1 MAQKKFRLKVVT
13 PERLSVDKDVSMV
26 ILQTID
32 GQMGVLAGHE
42 PVVTVLDHG
51 VLRYYDDEKIEKVAV
66 FGGYAEVNQREVV
79 VLAETAERPEDID
92 VIRAKQANERA
103 NRYLNEQRA
112 EMDVM
117 RAKVALRKSLVRLEL
132 SGQPLTPDKK

>member
-1 MAQKKFRLKVVT
+1 MATKKFRLKIVT
-13 PERLSVDKDVSMV
+13 PTRLTVDKDVSMV
-26 ILQTID
+26 IMQTID
-32 GQMGVLAGHE
+32 GQIGVQAGHI

-51 VLRYYDDEKIEKVAV
+51 VLRYYDDEKIEQVAV
-66 FGGYAEVNQREVV
+66 FGGYAEINQKEVI

-92 VIRAKQANERA
+92 VERARQAKERA
-103 NRYLNEQRA
+103 NRHLSEQRA
-112 EMDVM
+112 EMDTM